1 MFLLQ
6 EAPAGG
12 GGNFTMLIMMAAVFG
27 IMYFFM
33 IRPQRKREKELQSL
47 REALKKGDEVVTSSG
62 IHGEVWEV
70 KDAFVIIAVESAA
83 KIKMDKSA
91 IAMVNGKGA
100 NVPGKK

>member
-6 EAPAGG
+6 EAPAG

-33 IRPQRKREKELQSL
+33 IRPQRKREKELQNL

-62 IHGEVWEV
+62 IHGQVAEV
-70 KDAFVIIAVESAA
+70 KDAFVIISVESAA
-83 KIKMDKSA
+83 KIKFDKSA

-100 NVPGKK
+100 TVPGKK